1 MPDKPREPRAQLH
14 KHSVCRSGVE
24 SNMLR
29 HPKCVFEMTTAITM
43 SRHVDDDDNE
53 LPRGQVGEII
63 VRGPNIMLGYWQ
75 QPELTAEALRG
86 GWMHS
91 GDGGYMDDRGFVFI
105 VDRMKDMVIS
115 GGENIYSAE
124 VEDALYQHAA
134 VVECAVIGIPDDRW
148 GEAVHAVVRLQDGAD
163 TSAEELI
170 AHSHTLI
177 AGFKC
182 PRSITFVEEPL
193 PLSGAGKILKTE
205 LRKPYWE
212 GMEKQVN

>member
-1 MPDKPREPRAQLH
+1 
-14 KHSVCRSGVE
+14 
-24 SNMLR
+24 
-29 HPKCVFEMTTAITM
+29 
-43 SRHVDDDDNE
+43 
-53 LPRGQVGEII
+53 
-63 VRGPNIMLGYWQ
+63 
-75 QPELTAEALRG
+75 
-86 GWMHS
+86 
-91 GDGGYMDDRGFVFI
+91 
-105 VDRMKDMVIS
+105 MKDMVIS

-124 VEDALYQHAA
+124 VEDALYQHTA

-148 GEAVHAVVRLQDGAD
+148 GEAVHAVVRLQEGVD

-182 PRSITFVEEPL
+182 PRGITFVEEPL

-212 GMEKQVN
+212 GKEKQVN